1 MNIQSFTR
9 GPSSALLL
17 VNFGLERDLAQTRL
31 LAGSGLSLEQL
42 QDPNSLLSAAQ
53 ELRLVGNLLALLGH
67 PPGLGHEVGLRY
79 HFSTYGLFGYGL
91 ISSATPADALRLAL
105 RFLPLTYAFASIG
118 YHQEP
123 GLGVLTFGEPA
134 VADAR
139 VRTFLLERDMA
150 AAAVLMKEIVGQDFR
165 LLRLTRRG
173 APSVQHGVDEAR
185 RIFGLVPEFRAAHH
199 ALVFDRRLLQRSLP
213 QANPVTV
220 SMCEQM
226 CAQLLERRQASQGS
240 AAQVRLQ
247 LDAQPPGSVPDL
259 PGMARLIHT
268 SVRTLKRRLQEE
280 GTSYRQLLA
289 EQRGARALEL
299 LANPALSLGQ
309 IAERLGFSD
318 LSSFSQSFKRW
329 FGVAPSVYRQSIAQD
344 APGHGLGL

>member
-1 MNIQSFTR
+1 MSIQSFTR

-17 VNFGLERDLAQTRL
+17 VNFGLEKGLALARL
-31 LAGSGLSLEQL
+31 LAGTGLSMEQL

-53 ELRLVGNLLALLGH
+53 ELCVVGNLLALLGH

-105 RFLPLTYAFASIG
+105 RFLPLTYAFSHIG

-123 GLGVLTFGEPA
+123 GVGVLTFGEPA
-134 VADAR
+134 LSDIG
-139 VRTFLLERDMA
+139 VRAFLLERDMA

-173 APSVQHGVDEAR
+173 APPVHGNGGAVQG
-185 RIFGLVPEFRAAHH
+185 IFGLVPEFRAACHS
-199 ALVFDRRLLQRSLP
+199 LVFDRRFLQRPLL

-226 CAQLLERRQASQGS
+226 CSQLLERRQAPRGS
-240 AAQVRLQ
+240 AAQVRQQ
-247 LDAQPPGSVPDL
+247 LGALAAGSLPDL
-259 PGMARLIHT
+259 PGMARLNHT

-289 EQRGARALEL
+289 EQRSARALEL
-299 LANPALSLGQ
+299 LANPGLSLSQ

-329 FGVAPSVYRQSIAQD
+329 FAVAPSVYRQG
-344 APGHGLGL
+344 PPE